1 MLPSPSYY
9 ICFSYIG
16 QLSLRMPPANK
27 KDNELKAHLEDNKLD
42 LSLMQHDVITS
53 SLIRQIAGLPKGI
66 VGLILL

>member
-1 MLPSPSYY
+1 
-9 ICFSYIG
+9 
-16 QLSLRMPPANK
+16 MPPANK